1 MTLSDLRTHHS
12 TYIENLFTHRLLYD
26 LARFLA
32 VRSTP
37 LLLTTLRSEI
47 DDSGI
52 DVVLKLASVTRFVQL
67 KTKSNKTNGIYAVK
81 RTLGGTPG
89 GCVIWIHYNPL
100 TLEPSSYS
108 MFGGRANSLMQSLD
122 DYPTTTKKG
131 SKVRQGYVNI
141 RFGQANY
148 QHIDLDKLVDL
159 LFW

>member
-1 MTLSDLRTHHS
+1 
-12 TYIENLFTHRLLYD
+12 
-26 LARFLA
+26 
-32 VRSTP
+32 
-37 LLLTTLRSEI
+37 
-47 DDSGI
+47 
-52 DVVLKLASVTRFVQL
+52 
-67 KTKSNKTNGIYAVK
+67 
-81 RTLGGTPG
+81 
-89 GCVIWIHYNPL
+89 
-100 TLEPSSYS
+100 